1 MIIKNLVRLKQ
12 VSAITTSPPP
22 TVWLKGNVGINA
34 GTPADG
40 DAVYQWQD
48 QSGNGNHFVQAT
60 AIRQPEY
67 KASLINGLPGV
78 FVDGTTFLELLSTVL
93 FSNITTGSVWI
104 VGQQTAPPP
113 NSSNG
118 GTFWSMDDGSFPPI
132 VFLYTERFG
141 AWGNTIVFYD
151 QFMGKTQTLIAQDN
165 LPHFIGINKSATDID
180 YYADSSTVFANKAHV
195 EDWTVYVEHILGDQ
209 VGLLNG
215 TMIGNISEFI
225 VYDKV
230 LSTSEVATVTNYLAS
245 KYGI

>member
-1 MIIKNLVRLKQ
+1 MIIKNLVRLKEMG
-12 VSAITTSPPP
+12 AITTSPPP

-132 VFLYTERFG
+132 VFL
-141 AWGNTIVFYD
+141 
-151 QFMGKTQTLIAQDN
+151 
-165 LPHFIGINKSATDID
+165 
-180 YYADSSTVFANKAHV
+180 
-195 EDWTVYVEHILGDQ
+195 
-209 VGLLNG
+209 
-215 TMIGNISEFI
+215 
-225 VYDKV
+225 
-230 LSTSEVATVTNYLAS
+230 
-245 KYGI
+245 

>member
-1 MIIKNLVRLKQ
+1 MSGVVGPRFSFPEISL
-12 VSAITTSPPP
+12 
-22 TVWLKGNVGINA
+22 TVWLKGGVGIN
-34 GTPADG
+34 GGNPVDG

-78 FVDGTTFLELLSTVL
+78 FVDGTTFLELLAQVI
-93 FSNITTGSVWI
+93 FSIEGSVWV

-113 NSSNG
+113 NFSNG
-118 GTFWSMDDGSFPPI
+118 GAYWTSTDGSFPP
-132 VFLYTERFG
+132 FMALYSERIG
-141 AWGNTIVFYD
+141 AFGNTIVFYD

>member
-1 MIIKNLVRLKQ
+1 MSGVVGPRFSFPEISL
-12 VSAITTSPPP
+12 
-22 TVWLKGNVGINA
+22 TVWLKGGVGIN
-34 GTPADG
+34 GGNPVDG

-78 FVDGTTFLELLSTVL
+78 FVDGTTFLELLAQVI
-93 FSNITTGSVWI
+93 FSIEGSVW
-104 VGQQTAPPP
+104 V
-113 NSSNG
+113 
-118 GTFWSMDDGSFPPI
+118 
-132 VFLYTERFG
+132 
-141 AWGNTIVFYD
+141 GNTIVFYD
-151 QFMGKTQTLIAQDN
+151 QFMWKTQTLIAQDN

-245 KYGI
+245 KYGIW